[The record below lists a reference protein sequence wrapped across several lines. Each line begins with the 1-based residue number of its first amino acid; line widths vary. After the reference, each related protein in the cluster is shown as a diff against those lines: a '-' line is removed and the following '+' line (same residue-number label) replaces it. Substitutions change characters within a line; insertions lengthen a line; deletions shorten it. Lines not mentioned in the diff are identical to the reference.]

1 MKQKSKGI
9 LTVEAL
15 CILPVFI
22 IVMFFVLNIM
32 NVFYY
37 HLVMQ
42 QALNNTARVLAQYG
56 YVIDRTVGFDKFK
69 LSDETKKTEE
79 GLISSVQKTID
90 SASAMVAETEKGVSF
105 STLKGIIG
113 KAKDL
118 QESLSGLQ
126 TALSTVTREQVVN
139 YLLISAMNMADD
151 KFVEWMVGDYLTEMQ
166 VNQNSITD
174 LEYMLYI
181 EQNTND
187 IVLVARYGYRMRYFI
202 DTLWFEQTVRVHP
215 WIGGGK

>member
-1 MKQKSKGI
+1 M

-56 YVIDRTVGFDKFK
+56 YVIDRTIGFDNFR
-69 LSDETKKTEE
+69 LSDGAEKTEQT
-79 GLISSVQKTID
+79 LIDGVQNTID
-90 SASAMVAETEKGVSF
+90 SARRMVEETEKGFSL
-105 STLKGIIG
+105 STLGGIIE

-118 QESLSGLQ
+118 QASLSGLK
-126 TALSTVTREQVVN
+126 TALSGVTGDQIVN

-151 KFVEWMVGDYLTEMQ
+151 KFVEWMVGDYLAEMQ

-181 EQNTND
+181 EKETND

-202 DTLWFEQTVRVHP
+202 NTLWFEQTVRVHP
-215 WIGGGK
+215 WIGGADE